1 MEAFLIIGA
10 LAVGASM
17 LDNDDKVDSPAYK
30 PHQISVDGGYLHNTK
45 PQDSEVKWV
54 FMYD

>member
-1 MEAFLIIGA
+1 METLLIIGA
-10 LAVGASM
+10 LALGANAIMS
-17 LDNDDKVDSPAYK
+17 NDDDEPKTYK
-30 PHQISVDGGYLHNTK
+30 GHQISVDGGYLHNTK